1 MIITPLCTLFLAP
14 HIGHLYSAVLADA
27 HCRYQRLRYPERTVR
42 LCTGTDEHGTK
53 IQQAAASHKVPV
65 AQYCDEI
72 STRYRDVFRAA
83 HIEQDD
89 FIRTTEERHKQA
101 VAHFWV
107 GESRHTT

>member
-1 MIITPLCTLFLAP
+1 M
-14 HIGHLYSAVLADA
+14 
-27 HCRYQRLRYPERTVR
+27 
-42 LCTGTDEHGTK
+42 
-53 IQQAAASHKVPV
+53 PV

-72 STRYRDVFRAA
+72 SVRYRDVFRAA

-107 GESRHTT
+107 SPIDTLRPAVQFSFPSLARRTLCSRVATSIRLPTAAGIAYQMRPF